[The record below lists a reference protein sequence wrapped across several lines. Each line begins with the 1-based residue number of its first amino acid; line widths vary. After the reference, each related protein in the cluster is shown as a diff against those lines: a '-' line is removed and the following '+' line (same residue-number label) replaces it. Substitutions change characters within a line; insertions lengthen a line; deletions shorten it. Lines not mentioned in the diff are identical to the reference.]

1 MKQLDEWVKGIDN
14 QDHQEKLRSVLYWVK
29 EQYPRLEPVIKWN
42 QPMFTDHG
50 TFIIGFSASKNHFSV
65 GLEGAVIAHLKEE
78 MEERG
83 TDFSKMT
90 VRMKWKEEVDYEL
103 LEKIIEYQMED
114 KKECETFWRK

>member
-50 TFIIGFSASKNHFSV
+50 TFIIGFSASKKHFSV
-65 GLEGAVIAHLKEE
+65 GLEEAVITHLKEE